1 MGSISSLASY
11 WSQSLWHLCPYTSY
25 RQDKFG
31 VEGFF
36 FGVGRGVSCMDT
48 EVATSGSI
56 SPTARKL
63 TLNHPHRLPG
73 AFPIPGLWHVQKM
86 PPPAAFSN
94 LVLFPLLSL
103 NLISSSTSPFPV
115 SYPTYCSPS
124 IQLQWQF
131 YFTFWVRLK
140 HFPLG
145 LPCYLLSSGL
155 TILYILANTSTSL
168 NILWLLSIHFG
179 YVSSCPLGFLV
190 LFVLNCY
197 LGLLF
202 LSWRPYLLSSLSL
215 SLSPFFLFMDHF
227 HLLVSSVC
235 TLLDA
240 SECAFPHIDNKH
252 FTHTLRQSFL
262 IFLFI

>member
-179 YVSSCPLGFLV
+179 YVSSWSLGPLVSWFSSFSTAILAYCSSLGVPTFFLPFLSHSPPSFFSWIISICWSAQSAPFLMPLNV
-190 LFVLNCY
+190 LF
-197 LGLLF
+197 
-202 LSWRPYLLSSLSL
+202 
-215 SLSPFFLFMDHF
+215 
-227 HLLVSSVC
+227 
-235 TLLDA
+235 
-240 SECAFPHIDNKH
+240 
-252 FTHTLRQSFL
+252 L
-262 IFLFI
+262 I